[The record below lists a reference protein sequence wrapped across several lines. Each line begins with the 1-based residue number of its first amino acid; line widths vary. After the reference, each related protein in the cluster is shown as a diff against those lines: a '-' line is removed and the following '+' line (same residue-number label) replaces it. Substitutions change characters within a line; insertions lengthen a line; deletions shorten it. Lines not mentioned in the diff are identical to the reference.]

1 MYGAVRPSRTISST
15 LASFLT
21 VNMRFDLL
29 IAGAGVLGSVS
40 AGKPSKFVNQ
50 KDLIKDVK
58 LKNLIK
64 GSEKLQRIADKY
76 GENRAFGGGGHN
88 AYVCSKN
95 KNEL

>member
-1 MYGAVRPSRTISST
+1 MYDAMRPSWLIRST
-15 LASFLT
+15 LTSFST

-76 GENRAFGGGGHN
+76 GGNRAFGGGGHN
-88 AYVCSKN
+88 A
-95 KNEL
+95 

>member
-1 MYGAVRPSRTISST
+1 MRPSCLIRST
-15 LASFLT
+15 LTSFST

-76 GENRAFGGGGHN
+76 GGNRAFGGGGHN
-88 AYVCSKN
+88 A
-95 KNEL
+95 

>member
-1 MYGAVRPSRTISST
+1 MRPSWLIRST
-15 LASFLT
+15 LTSFST

-76 GENRAFGGGGHN
+76 GGNRAFGGGGHN
-88 AYVCSKN
+88 A
-95 KNEL
+95 

>member
-1 MYGAVRPSRTISST
+1 MNSPILSSF
-15 LASFLT
+15 ST

-29 IAGAGVLGSVS
+29 IAGAGLLGSVS
-40 AGKPSKFVNQ
+40 AAQKPSKFVNQ

-76 GENRAFGGGGHN
+76 GGNRAFGGGGHN
-88 AYVCSKN
+88 A
-95 KNEL
+95 